1 MAERRENDAYYTPD
15 DVARKC
21 VATIA
26 HHLSRA
32 RIVEPSVGGGA
43 FLRAVAHF
51 GVMPHSTYAID
62 VDPNAAG
69 LMLAD
74 RFTVGDF
81 ASRGTTSACPD
92 CRNWIIGNPPFSHAL
107 EHVERAL
114 EIAFADRTKPGG
126 VAFLLRLAFVESEA
140 RRAFWRKWPVT
151 ELHILSKRPS
161 FTGGK
166 TDSCA
171 YAFFVWHAGER
182 QPVGWI

>member
-1 MAERRENDAYYTPD
+1 MPRLPKLDHRQP
-15 DVARKC
+15 
-21 VATIA
+21 A
-26 HHLSRA
+26 H
-32 RIVEPSVGGGA
+32 
-43 FLRAVAHF
+43 
-51 GVMPHSTYAID
+51 
-62 VDPNAAG
+62 
-69 LMLAD
+69 
-74 RFTVGDF
+74 
-81 ASRGTTSACPD
+81 
-92 CRNWIIGNPPFSHAL
+92 PPAL

-166 TDSCA
+166 TNSCA